1 MVGIADAGAPPA
13 HLSPLP
19 RHRGEALTRTASCPR
34 PRPLRRTE
42 GAHIDR
48 HGGYRPGTRRADC
61 STGAPTRDV
70 PGHLSGQGW
79 SDRPAPASRLR
90 CRRALAEAM
99 LLRGAGGGGEK
110 DRSVAPRAC
119 ARGEVGNH
127 LIDSRLTVAVRI
139 YKQRTGMLQGVRSG
153 RSVPSVTHP
162 PSCSL

>member
-19 RHRGEALTRTASCPR
+19 RHRGEALTRTAVRALST
-34 PRPLRRTE
+34 LRRYE
-42 GAHIDR
+42 GAHIGR
-48 HGGYRPGTRRADC
+48 HRGYCPGTQRADC

-70 PGHLSGQGW
+70 PGHIAGQGW
-79 SDRPAPASRLR
+79 SDRPAPASRPR

-99 LLRGAGGGGEK
+99 LLRGAGAAVRK
-110 DRSVAPRAC
+110 IRSVAPRAC
-119 ARGEVGNH
+119 ARGEVGNY